1 MKNKSSFENGLALFT
16 GGTDESGSILLATPA
31 NRRSFFGKALGAG
44 AAALA
49 VTSFLPNLR
58 ADDDDDHGNRRKPCP
73 PTPPTTPGSPSDIEI
88 LNYALTLE
96 HLEAAFYV
104 QGLDL
109 FSGRAFKKGV
119 FTKRLGFR
127 LADKLRDSLKLIRD
141 HEVEHVAAL
150 TSTIVALGG
159 TPVVACTYNFGYSG
173 VEEFLQV
180 AQILENTGV
189 SAYDGAIAL
198 ISDPVLQTTGAT
210 IATVEARH
218 AAYLNIVNGDEA
230 FPTSFDVPKTMAE
243 VLAAAGS
250 FIVSCP

>member
-16 GGTDESGSILLATPA
+16 GGTAETGSIVLATPA
-31 NRRSFFGKALGAG
+31 NRRAFFGKALGVG
-44 AAALA
+44 VAALA

-58 ADDDDDHGNRRKPCP
+58 ADDDDDDERGNRRKPC
-73 PTPPTTPGSPSDIEI
+73 PPTTPGSPSDIEI

-104 QGLDL
+104 QGLDQ

-119 FTKRLGFR
+119 FSRRLGSR
-127 LADKLRDSLKLIRD
+127 LAEKLRDSLKLIRD

-150 TSTIVALGG
+150 TSTIIALGG
-159 TPVVACTYNFGYSG
+159 TPVGPCTYDFGYSG
-173 VEEFLQV
+173 VEEFLEV

-218 AAYLNIVNGDEA
+218 AAYLNLVNGDEA
-230 FPTSFDVPKTMAE
+230 FPRSFDVPKTMAE